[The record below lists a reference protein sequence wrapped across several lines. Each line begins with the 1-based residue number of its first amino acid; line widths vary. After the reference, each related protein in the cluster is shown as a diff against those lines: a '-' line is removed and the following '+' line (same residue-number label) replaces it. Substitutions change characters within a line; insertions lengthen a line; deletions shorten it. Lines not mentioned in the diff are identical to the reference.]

1 MSDHTEQYPPH
12 SGPDTVPAF
21 RGLILGAVIL
31 LVVLFGIVKLTNAHF
46 SQSEPAAAPAET
58 K

>member
-1 MSDHTEQYPPH
+1 MTNHTEQYPPH

-31 LVVLFGIVKLTNAHF
+31 LVVLFGIVQLTNAHF
-46 SQSEPAAAPAET
+46 SQSEPAAAAET